1 MFVSNVGDKSE
12 IRMQRGEDRMARL
25 YRSRTN
31 RVIAGI
37 AGGLGEYFQ
46 VDPVIVR
53 LLWVLLGFAGGH
65 GVLLYIIAWI
75 LIPEEPIVVRRDPDS
90 FSSADGVNSTE
101 GTNDWSDPMEGSPQ
115 TDQEGR
121 RRLFGGLLLLA
132 GVLLLAEKTSFWVD
146 PAWLLP
152 TGLIAVGL
160 IILIKG
166 WK

>member
-1 MFVSNVGDKSE
+1 MCPMLVTRFWRDK
-12 IRMQRGEDRMARL
+12 QRGEKMARL

-53 LLWVLLGFAGGH
+53 LLWVLLGFAGGN

-75 LIPEEPIVVRRDPDS
+75 LIPEEPIVVRREQNAASTVDEAS
-90 FSSADGVNSTE
+90 DGKQA
-101 GTNDWSDPMEGSPQ
+101 NDESDPMESSPQ
-115 TDQEGR
+115 ADSENR

-132 GVLLLAEKTSFWVD
+132 GVLLLAEKTAFWID

-152 TGLIAVGL
+152 AGLIAAGL
-160 IILIKG
+160 VILVRG
-166 WK
+166 WR